1 MIMDATKSGNIDRIK
16 IPTKSEIGQLAKT
29 IDNRVLDFELLGE
42 TLLVVTV
49 KDSGRAVVKQ
59 INKI

>member
-1 MIMDATKSGNIDRIK
+1 MV
-16 IPTKSEIGQLAKT
+16 KT

-49 KDSGRAVVKQ
+49 KENGRDIVSKLTKSRELVGP
-59 INKI
+59 KIIAAGEP